1 MNFNLEYFLDDNNIS
16 YKKTKVD
23 DSTRFDVT
31 CFFDENH
38 KNRDAAFYLNDNGSI
53 SYYCFHDSCKGNNF
67 KSVINLFK
75 EKNIDMSKYWDDI
88 KENDDFLKNDISIYN
103 LNEIKIEKN
112 DWVVKNLIGYN
123 KLTCIFGDPASG
135 KSFYCLDMAL
145 SIANNLDFYD
155 KKIKRNKVLYIAA
168 EGASTIKLRAIAW
181 SKNKKIQ
188 NSNNFNII
196 TKPLSFS
203 DADTTSKFINKI
215 KDDPPDIIFID
226 TLARTFGS
234 GDESSTKDMNNYIHN
249 LDKIRYS
256 TNSAIVLIHHT
267 GHSEKHRARGSIALN
282 GALDFEYRVE
292 KNDDIIRITDT
303 KQKDAKSGSSL
314 GTFRLET
321 FNTDILDEDEE
332 YILSASLIHVDE
344 NEFTIKPPTGINQKK
359 IYQYFLKNKKKKI
372 FTKEE
377 MYEDIKDQFKRKKMF
392 NDAFNSLE
400 GIYFN
405 ISEDGYIE

>member
-1 MNFNLEYFLDDNNIS
+1 MNFNLEYFLNDNNIK
-16 YKKTKVD
+16 YKKNKVENAI
-23 DSTRFDVT
+23 RYDVT
-31 CFFDENH
+31 CFFDKNH
-38 KNRDAAFYLNDNGSI
+38 SNRDAAFYLNDNGSVA
-53 SYYCFHDSCKGNNF
+53 YYCFHDSCKNNNF

-75 EKNIDMSKYWDDI
+75 NKNIDMSKYWNDI
-88 KENDDFLKNDISIYN
+88 KDNNNFLKNDISIYN
-103 LNEIKIEKN
+103 LNEIEIEKN
-112 DWVVKNLIGYN
+112 DWVIKNLIGYN
-123 KLTCIFGDPASG
+123 KLTSIFGDPGSG
-135 KSFYCLDMAL
+135 KSFYCIDMAL
-145 SIANNLDFYD
+145 SIANNLNFYGN
-155 KKIKRNKVLYIAA
+155 KVKRNKVLYVAA

-181 SKNKKIQ
+181 SKNKKIK

-203 DADTTSKFINKI
+203 DADTTNKFINKI
-215 KDDPPDIIFID
+215 KDNPPDIIFID
-226 TLARTFGS
+226 TLARTFGA
-234 GDESSTKDMNNYIHN
+234 GDESSTKDMNNYIYN

-256 TNSAIVLIHHT
+256 TNSAIVIIHHT

-303 KQKDAKSGSSL
+303 KQKDAKSGSLL
-314 GTFRLET
+314 GTFRIET

-332 YILSASLIHVDE
+332 CILSASLIQVNE

-359 IYQYFLKNKKKKI
+359 IYQYFLKNKNKKI